1 VEAVDMQTIKRLT
14 PFISVA
20 AQLQPAD
27 MALLPGSGFRCVINN
42 RPDNE
47 DEGQPAS
54 AIMRAAA
61 EASGLE
67 YHHLPVVSG
76 QISDADVAAFRSLLE
91 RVKGPALA
99 FCRTGTRSAS
109 LWALAEAHH
118 LDPQVL
124 VETAQQANY
133 DLSGLLPRLEQYWQS
148 TTDQPLQAAG
158 KLAVTPRYDVLVIG
172 GGAAGCAVTASLL
185 KRDPDLRIA
194 IIEPRDQHYYQPGWT
209 LVGAGVF
216 DRANTERAMSRCIPA
231 KAQWI
236 RAAAEAFE
244 PEHQQIVLEDGS
256 RIGYRA
262 LVVCPGLSLDWDAIE
277 GARESLGKYG
287 VTSNYAF
294 ELAPYTWQLVQ
305 GLRHGKALFTQPPM
319 PIKCAGAPQKAMY
332 LSCDHWLR
340 QGVLKDIQVDF
351 RSAGAVL
358 FGVADFVPGLMSYV
372 ERYGAQLQFNNRLT
386 AIDGPARKASFNVV
400 DSDGRSRTEE
410 REFDLLHVV
419 PPQHAPDFIR
429 HSGLSNADG
438 WFEAEHETLRHPR
451 FGNIFSLGDV
461 CSAPNAKTA
470 AAVRKQAP
478 VVAENVLSVL
488 GGKGPRAIYDGYG
501 SCPLTVER
509 GKVIL
514 AEFGY
519 GGKLLPTFPLD
530 PRVPRRL
537 AWRLKTQWMPSI
549 YFDMM
554 LKGHEW
560 LAEPKH
566 LDFEPRPADAPDA
579 CNFTEEKKG

>member
-27 MALLPGSGFRCVINN
+27 MAQLAASGFRCVINN

-54 AIMRAAA
+54 AIMRVAA

-148 TTDQPLQAAG
+148 TTDQALQAAG

-277 GARESLGKYG
+277 GASESLGKYG

-294 ELAPYTWQLVQ
+294 ELAAYTWQLVQ

-351 RSAGAVL
+351 CSAGAVL

-410 REFDLLHVV
+410 REFDLLNVV

-566 LDFEPRPADAPDA
+566 LDFEPRPADAPNA
-579 CNFTEEKKG
+579 CNFTQEKKG

>member
-1 VEAVDMQTIKRLT
+1 MQTLKRLT

-20 AQLQPAD
+20 GQLDPAD
-27 MALLPGSGFRCVINN
+27 MALLAGSGFRCVINN

-47 DEGQPAS
+47 GEGQPS
-54 AIMRAAA
+54 SDAIRVAA
-61 EASGLE
+61 EESGLE

-76 QISDADVAAFRSLLE
+76 QISESDVAAFRALLE
-91 RVKGPALA
+91 QIKGPVLA

-118 LDPQVL
+118 LDPHELIQ
-124 VETAQQANY
+124 TARQADY
-133 DLSGLLPRLEQYWQS
+133 DLTALRPRLDQYWQS
-148 TTDQPLQAAG
+148 SAEGPLSPAPTFAA
-158 KLAVTPRYDVLVIG
+158 TPRYDVLVVG

-194 IIEPRDQHYYQPGWT
+194 IIEPREQHYYQPGWT

-216 DRANTERAMSRCIPA
+216 DRANTERPMSRCIPTR
-231 KAQWI
+231 AQWI
-236 RAAAEAFE
+236 RAAVEAFD
-244 PEHQQIVLEDGS
+244 PEHQQVVLEDGS
-256 RIGYRA
+256 RIGYRS

-277 GARESLGKYG
+277 GVRDSLGKYG

-305 GLRHGKALFTQPPM
+305 HLRHGKALFTQPPM

-332 LSCDHWLR
+332 LSCDHWLKK
-340 QGVLKDIQVDF
+340 GALKDIQVDF
-351 RSAGAVL
+351 CSAGAVL
-358 FGVADFVPGLMSYV
+358 FGVAEFVPGLMRYV
-372 ERYGAQLQFNNRLT
+372 ERYGATLNFNNNLI
-386 AIDGPARKASFNVV
+386 AVDGPAQKAWFKV
-400 DSDGRSRTEE
+400 SDGTGQSSTVE

-429 HSGLSNADG
+429 QSALSNADG

-488 GGKGPRAIYDGYG
+488 SGKGPQAIYDGYG
-501 SCPLTVER
+501 SCPLTVEF

-537 AWRLKTQWMPSI
+537 AWKLKTRWMPSI

-566 LDFEPRPADAPDA
+566 LDFEPRPAEALNA
-579 CNFTEEKKG
+579 CDFTQEKKG

>member
-1 VEAVDMQTIKRLT
+1 MQTIKRLT
-14 PFISVA
+14 PFLSVA
-20 AQLQPAD
+20 AQLQPTD
-27 MALLPGSGFRCVINN
+27 MALLAGSGFRCVINN

-47 DEGQPAS
+47 GEGQPS
-54 AIMRAAA
+54 SEAIRQAA

-67 YHHLPVVSG
+67 YHHLPVISG
-76 QISDADVAAFRSLLE
+76 QIADADVAAFRALLG
-91 RVKGPALA
+91 RIKGPALA

-124 VETAQQANY
+124 LQTARQADY

-148 TTDQPLQAAG
+148 TADEPLNTSSRLAA
-158 KLAVTPRYDVLVIG
+158 TPRYDVLVIG

-185 KRDPDLRIA
+185 KRDPNLRIA
-194 IIEPRDQHYYQPGWT
+194 VIEPREQHYYQPGWT

-216 DRANTERAMSRCIPA
+216 DRANTERAMSRCIPS

-236 RAAAEAFE
+236 HAAAEAFE
-244 PEHQQIVLEDGS
+244 PEHQQVVLEDGS

-262 LVVCPGLSLDWDAIE
+262 LVVCPGLALDWDAIE
-277 GARESLGKYG
+277 GARDSLGKYG

-305 GLRHGKALFTQPPM
+305 QLRHGRALFTQPPM

-351 RSAGAVL
+351 CSAGAVL
-358 FGVADFVPGLMSYV
+358 FGVADFVPGLMAYV
-372 ERYGAQLQFNNRLT
+372 ERYGAELSFNNRLT
-386 AIDGPARKASFNVV
+386 AVDGPARKAWFDVV
-400 DSDGRSRTEE
+400 DNNGQSRRVV
-410 REFDLLHVV
+410 REFDMLHLV
-419 PPQHAPDFIR
+419 PPQHAPEFIR
-429 HSGLSNADG
+429 QSALSTADG

-488 GGKGPRAIYDGYG
+488 GGAGPRAIYDGYG

-530 PRVPRRL
+530 PKVPRRL
-537 AWRLKTQWMPSI
+537 AWKLKTRWMPSI

-566 LDFEPRPADAPDA
+566 LDFEPRPAEAPNA
-579 CNFTEEKKG
+579 CDFGQEKIG